1 MGKAA
6 EKKQEEKK
14 EQTPKDILKAMGRSS
29 WDVDPWKKVYSNAPK
44 NEEGKAEIMS
54 QFFSEVNQDDWGV
67 WTCDYNYDDDN
78 TVLWM
83 TGNLCE
89 GFCARMDQIRKWSF
103 GTVQLLQVPGTEGGK
118 GNIKLR
124 GCFVMRDPTQGADQ
138 IVKSNPDAEYWTWT
152 KVDLNTEAGRNVV
165 TERWSKIYEGNTTSD
180 GLNVYDAWE
189 MK

>member
-1 MGKAA
+1 MG
-6 EKKQEEKK
+6 
-14 EQTPKDILKAMGRSS
+14 
-29 WDVDPWKKVYSNAPK
+29 
-44 NEEGKAEIMS
+44 
-54 QFFSEVNQDDWGV
+54 
-67 WTCDYNYDDDN
+67 

-180 GLNVYDAWE
+180 GLNAYDAWE
-189 MK
+189 MKQTICPPYRTRARKVHSTSYTVNRCTIVHRTYGKWLI